1 MDEIRNFGAASGV
14 LKAVEDGGAGGGGFG
29 DVLKA
34 IADPPSGGGGGLP
47 GGVNLRGGV
56 NILGA
61 GGISSLDAA
70 GGLRGIG
77 SLGGIGSRQ
86 GPPGGLLKT
95 PGADRMDG
103 DGADRRTGFT
113 GVSGFLKGTWDFG
126 SNGLQGSVSSGGV
139 LGQTNWSPVKEGLGI
154 GMNDRGEVGVAD
166 GTKGGNVTSPAGA
179 QATAAKAFGG
189 GGDNAAAPDAGF
201 SWIKGARI
209 IGDNKDSSTAAP
221 AEPQINDLGPSTNEP
236 EQTPDQTPDQTT
248 PDKDEGTAVAQND
261 DPKGG
266 GEAGKPNPDAMP
278 ADDTSSGGNPPRPD
292 AMPADD
298 TSGGGGNSGPRAVTA
313 LSTTFLKAGSTSASA
328 ALRASNAFTPNP
340 EDSGGGGN
348 SGPRSVTALSTT
360 FLKAGS
366 TSASAA
372 LRASNAFT
380 PSITVK

>member
-14 LKAVEDGGAGGGGFG
+14 LKAVEDGGAGGSGFG

-278 ADDTSSGGNPPRPD
+278 ADDTS
-292 AMPADD
+292 
-298 TSGGGGNSGPRAVTA
+298 
-313 LSTTFLKAGSTSASA
+313 
-328 ALRASNAFTPNP
+328 
-340 EDSGGGGN
+340 GGGGN